1 MVIILG
7 SFMAILDNNIVNVA
21 LPKIM
26 ANFGATVDQI
36 EWVITGYMIA
46 FAISM
51 PATSWLREVF
61 GLKKVFIASL
71 ALFCF
76 GSALCG
82 MAWDKD
88 SLIAF
93 RVIQAVGGGA
103 MMPTGLTL
111 VSEVFPPQERGMAMG
126 IWSIGAM
133 VAPAIGPFLG
143 GYLVDEVS
151 WRSIFYINLPVG
163 VIAILASLLIL
174 STSRLPDRPGGLTS

>member
-26 ANFGATVDQI
+26 ANFGATIDQI

-51 PATSWLREVF
+51 PATSWLREVL

-71 ALFCF
+71 ALFCI

-82 MAWDKD
+82 LAWDKD
-88 SLIAF
+88 SIIAF
-93 RVIQAVGGGA
+93 RVLQALG
-103 MMPTGLTL
+103 
-111 VSEVFPPQERGMAMG
+111 E
-126 IWSIGAM
+126 
-133 VAPAIGPFLG
+133 GP
-143 GYLVDEVS
+143 
-151 WRSIFYINLPVG
+151 
-163 VIAILASLLIL
+163 
-174 STSRLPDRPGGLTS
+174 

>member
-1 MVIILG
+1 MARYPEVLTRNLIFREKKLNTLPPQDKNHKWGLLVVVILG
-7 SFMAILDNNIVNVA
+7 SFMAILDNTIVNVA

-82 MAWDKD
+82 MAWEKD

-126 IWSIGAM
+126 FCSLEALGPRQFGLFRGA
-133 VAPAIGPFLG
+133 L
-143 GYLVDEVS
+143 
-151 WRSIFYINLPVG
+151 
-163 VIAILASLLIL
+163 
-174 STSRLPDRPGGLTS
+174 